1 MQLIAEDRRITYSVV
16 LGIPAM
22 LIAWAVAHDQY
33 LVRIAPEH
41 FTEYHEPLW
50 NISNPPTLAAVYAFG
65 ATIGP
70 GLIMGLLSAFFGRHG
85 EEPKVPVRT
94 IFLGFLIVIAVTE
107 ALGAL
112 AGFVVWKTGEPI
124 YPQRWYP
131 DRTLP
136 IAITQSIQIT
146 CYATASVA
154 SAFYCIALWMLRR
167 RCNRRNGA
175 R

>member
-1 MQLIAEDRRITYSVV
+1 MQLIAEDRRITYSIV

-22 LIAWAVAHDQY
+22 LILWAVAHDQY

-50 NISNPPTLAAVYAFG
+50 NISSPPVLAAVYAFG

-70 GLIMGLLSAFFGRHG
+70 GLIMGILSAFFGRHG
-85 EEPKVPVRT
+85 EKPKVSVRA
-94 IFLGFLIVIAVTE
+94 ILLGFLFVIAVTE
-107 ALGAL
+107 LFGAL
-112 AGFVVWKTGEPI
+112 AGLVVWKTGEPL
-124 YPQRWYP
+124 YPQSWYP

-154 SAFYCIALWMLRR
+154 SALYCIALWLRR
-167 RCNRRNGA
+167 RR
-175 R
+175 